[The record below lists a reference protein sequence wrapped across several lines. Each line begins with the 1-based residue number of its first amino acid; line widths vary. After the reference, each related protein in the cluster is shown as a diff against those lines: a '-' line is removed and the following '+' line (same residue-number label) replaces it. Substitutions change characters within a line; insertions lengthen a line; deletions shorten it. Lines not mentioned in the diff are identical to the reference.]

1 MKRIHIE
8 SQRAYG
14 LGSMVL
20 AAALAMASGAAWADG
35 DNSQGNVERCSQVL
49 GTLAV
54 AEPQGQSL
62 SDLNHYGLGSPSAML
77 RMMIQDS
84 GCFDVVERGAAMQNL
99 QQERALASSG
109 QLQADSNV
117 GAGQLQAADFVL
129 TPAVQFSSDSGGVGG
144 TVGNLLGRFGGPLGA
159 IGGLSSG
166 VKFKEAET
174 TLLVAD
180 VRSGIQVASAEG
192 KASKMDFSVG
202 GWGWGNLG
210 WANASGY
217 TKTPE
222 GKLIAASLLNNYN
235 HIVES
240 VRDKPALIRTS
251 SAASRRNAAASLR
264 ATDATPVSYTPP
276 PAPSEMAPA
285 TGGGFSGMYNAKFVG
300 DDNGT
305 LNVMIGDGG
314 SVTAMGTS
322 SKYKL
327 NFNMSGTVSPGGDLT
342 MTVGDGKIAGAKFI
356 GSINPQSGKLV
367 GMWQRGGNSVGQGTF
382 SGQRQ

>member
-1 MKRIHIE
+1 M
-8 SQRAYG
+8 
-14 LGSMVL
+14 L
-20 AAALAMASGAAWADG
+20 AAGLLAASGAAHADG
-35 DNSQGNVERCSQVL
+35 DDSQGAVERCTQAL

-54 AEPQGQSL
+54 AEPQSQTM
-62 SDLNHYGLGSPSAML
+62 SDLGHYGLGSPSAML

-84 GCFDVVERGAAMQNL
+84 GCFTVVERGAAMQNL

-109 QLQADSNV
+109 QLQGDSNV

-129 TPAVQFSSDSGGVGG
+129 TPAVQFSADSGGVGS

-159 IGGLSSG
+159 IGGLSGG

-174 TLLVAD
+174 TLLMAD

-192 KASKMDFSVG
+192 KASKMDFSLG
-202 GWGWGNLG
+202 GWGWGRLG

-235 HIVES
+235 RIVLS
-240 VRDKPALIRTS
+240 VRDRPALIQAS
-251 SAASRRNAAASLR
+251 SDASRKNAAGSLH
-264 ATDATPVSYTPP
+264 ATDATPATYATP
-276 PAPSEMAPA
+276 A
-285 TGGGFSGMYNAKFVG
+285 GGTTQLANASSGLSGMYSGKFVG
-300 DDNGT
+300 DDSGT

-322 SKYKL
+322 NKYRL
-327 NFNMSGTVSPGGDLT
+327 NFNMSGTVSPSGDLT
-342 MTVGDGKIAGAKFI
+342 LTVGDGKIAGAKFV
-356 GSINPQSGKLV
+356 GNINPQSGKLV
-367 GMWQRGGNSVGQGTF
+367 GMWQRNGNTMGQGTF
-382 SGQRQ
+382 TGQRQ